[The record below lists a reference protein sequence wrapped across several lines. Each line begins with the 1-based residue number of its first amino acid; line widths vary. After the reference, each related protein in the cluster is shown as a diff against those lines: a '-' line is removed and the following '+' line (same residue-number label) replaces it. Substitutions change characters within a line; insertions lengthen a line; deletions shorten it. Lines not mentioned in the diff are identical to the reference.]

1 MNSKL
6 LTAFLLTLLFVF
18 QHPAI
23 GKCNGGKAKGDIF
36 RNWTLSKLPNFSTEQ
51 INTIGTVIP
60 NIHFTD
66 GQVVGFGGCNT
77 LRGGKYTIR
86 KDKIK
91 LDNIGSTRKMCIG
104 IEADVERLP
113 KLQDQAKQFT
123 VLGLDEKLKVVP
135 KLEKEKLK
143 IYTKLTSLQ
152 EKIEMKVNG
161 LNEEDFC

>member
-18 QHPAI
+18 QNPAI

-104 IEADVERLP
+104 IEADVEREFIPLLNKADHFVVEGK
-113 KLQDQAKQFT
+113 KLI
-123 VLGLDEKLKVVP
+123 
-135 KLEKEKLK
+135 
-143 IYTKLTSLQ
+143 IYTTDNK
-152 EKIEMKVNG
+152 EMEFISK
-161 LNEEDFC
+161 

>member
-18 QHPAI
+18 QQPAT

-36 RNWTLSKLPNFSTEQ
+36 RNWTLSKLPNYTTEQ

-66 GQVVGFGGCNT
+66 GQVVGFGGCNN

-91 LDNIGSTRKMCIG
+91 LDNIGSTRKLCIG
-104 IEADVERLP
+104 IEAEVEREFIPLLN
-113 KLQDQAKQFT
+113 KADHFI
-123 VLGLDEKLKVVP
+123 VVG
-135 KLEKEKLK
+135 K
-143 IYTKLTSLQ
+143 KLTIFTSDNK
-152 EKIEMKVNG
+152 EIEFISK
-161 LNEEDFC
+161 